1 MTRPTLIDLNP
12 DEYNQR
18 LCYYPF
24 MVNFDKCTWGYNTV
38 DDPSNKIYVPHKT
51 KDVNVSVF
59 KMITRI
65 NELKTLAKHL
75 SIECICKFDTR
86 NCNSNQKWNNDKFPC
101 ECKHHVCEETIFGI
115 LVHALVKIL
124 NI

>member
-1 MTRPTLIDLNP
+1 MTRPTLLDLNP
-12 DEYNQR
+12 DKYNQR

-24 MVNFDKCTWGYNTV
+24 MVNFDKCKWGYN
-38 DDPSNKIYVPHKT
+38 PSNKIYIPNKT

-65 NELKTLAKHL
+65 NGSKTLAKHL
-75 SIECICKFDTR
+75 SSEHICKFDTR
-86 NCNSNQKWNNDKFPC
+86 NCNSNQKWNNDKFAC
-101 ECKHHVCEETIFGI
+101 ECKHHVCKETIFGN